1 MSGLKISEQ
10 VENILRVSHAARNSD
25 RELLI
30 LYMAKFGMG
39 LTKEQEDKFRKMPS
53 TETIRRT
60 RQALQEQG
68 KYPADKEVDEARF
81 QKYRKMRYEYKYN
94 DDTNTVERILT

>member
-1 MSGLKISEQ
+1 MKISDQ
-10 VENILRVSHAARNSD
+10 VEAILKASHAARNSD

-30 LYMAKFGMG
+30 IYMQKFG
-39 LTKEQEDKFRKMPS
+39 LELSDKQQALFRKMPS

-68 KYPADKEVDEARF
+68 KYPADEAVDNARF
-81 QKYRKMRYEYKYN
+81 EKFRKMKYEYKYN
-94 DDTNTVERILT
+94 DETNTVERILA